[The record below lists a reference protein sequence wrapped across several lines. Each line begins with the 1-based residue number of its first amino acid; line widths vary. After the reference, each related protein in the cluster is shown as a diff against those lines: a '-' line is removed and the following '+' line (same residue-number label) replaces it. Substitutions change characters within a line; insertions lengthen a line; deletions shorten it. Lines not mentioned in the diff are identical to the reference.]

1 MERLRSK
8 RVPPPPLEEG
18 DVVVEPPPEV
28 PKEPPSNGWA
38 RLLPLGMVVAM
49 GGMTALYFDSGAASS
64 RSPMFLFLPV
74 MMLVSVL
81 GSVAYQS
88 RGARRGGELDQ
99 DRRTYLR
106 YLDALD
112 VGLAETARR
121 QHASLHWQHPDPS
134 AVWTLVDGA
143 RMWERRPGDGDFCC
157 VRTGVG
163 TRPLA
168 TTLVLPESGRTD
180 SHDPVTAE
188 ALARLVADR
197 STVAG
202 LPVTVDL
209 AARPLIRIGGA
220 PDEARSLVRAML
232 CQLAVL
238 HGPDVVTIA
247 VVAGASESEWDWVK
261 WLPHHRSLGSP
272 DAKSHRVVVVE
283 GTSLPAYLGQPG
295 VGTTVIHLDRST
307 DGPCLDI
314 ADGAVLERPDAL
326 TVQGAKVCARRLA
339 RFSSATAPGGS
350 LPDWPGLVG
359 IADPAHL
366 DPERLW
372 RPREARHRLRV
383 AVGFG
388 DHGEPVELDLKEAAS
403 GGMGPHGLCVG
414 ATGSGKSEFLRT
426 LALGLIATH
435 PPEELNLVLVD
446 FKGGAT
452 FLGFERLRH
461 VAAVVTNLSEEE
473 HLVARMR
480 DALAGEMTR
489 RQRVLRS
496 AGNVLNVGEYRA
508 ARARGA
514 ELPALPALFIIV
526 DEFSE
531 LLSQHPEFAD
541 LFVAVGRL
549 GRSLGMHLLLASQRL
564 DEGRLRGLETHLSYR
579 ICLKTFSASES
590 RAVLGT
596 AEAYELPAAPGAAY
610 LKTVSGE
617 LVRFQTAFVSGGVT
631 APTPMLRPAPTPFT
645 AADARHVPA
654 QPVRATGSQT
664 LLDVVVDGLRA
675 RGAAAHQVWLPPLEV
690 GPTLGDLLA
699 GVGPAEAP
707 LVLPIGLVDNPFAQ
721 RRDPLMVDL
730 RASGGN
736 VAVVGGPRLGK
747 TTALRTLVLGL
758 AATRGPDDVQV
769 HALDFGGGA
778 LSALGLLP
786 HVGTV
791 AGRFE
796 RELARRIVVH
806 VQGLVRRRET
816 RRRRGDVEAEGDV
829 FLVVDGWAV
838 VRQEFDGME
847 EAITAIAAQGLSVG
861 IHVIIAASRWAD
873 LRPALKDHLGTRI
886 ELRLG
891 DPADSEMDR
900 KRARL
905 LSDRPAGHGITREG
919 LEFVIAVPRL
929 TSDPDVGALDALR
942 ADAAAVSARHPGRSA
957 PAVELLPTRIHHADL
972 GPQRMDGVVLGL
984 GEDDLRPVAVD
995 FTALPHLLILGD
1007 TECGKTATLRTL
1019 CREIVRNHGPAEAQ
1033 ILVVDFRRTMLGV
1046 VESDHLFGY
1055 AMSTASAESTMGRA
1069 VASLGARLP
1078 GDVTQQQLRDRSWW
1092 SGPEV
1097 YVVVDD
1103 YDLVSGASGNPLS
1116 PLLDM
1121 LPHAKDLGLHLVL
1134 ARRSGGAA
1142 RAMFDPVLTR
1152 LRDVGCTGL
1161 MMSAGPEEGVLLGSV
1176 RPSPLPAGR
1185 GTLIRRGQHDQL
1197 VQVAWTDAP

>member
-1 MERLRSK
+1 M
-8 RVPPPPLEEG
+8 
-18 DVVVEPPPEV
+18 EPPPDV

-49 GGMTALYFDSGAASS
+49 GGMTALYLTSGAASS

-81 GSVAYQS
+81 GSMAHQS
-88 RGARRGGELDQ
+88 RGVRRGGELDQ

-112 VGLAETARR
+112 DGLARTAQR
-121 QHASLHWQHPDPS
+121 QHASLHRRHPDPS
-134 AVWTLVDGA
+134 AAWTLVGGA
-143 RMWERRPGDGDFCC
+143 RMWERRPGDDDFCR
-157 VRTGVG
+157 VRVGVG

-168 TTLVLPESGRTD
+168 TALALPEPGPID
-180 SHDPVTAE
+180 SRDPVTAG

-197 STVAG
+197 STVAS

-209 AARPLIRIGGA
+209 LARPLIRVEG
-220 PDEARSLVRAML
+220 PSDEARVVVRAML
-232 CQLAVL
+232 CQVAVL
-238 HGPDVVTIA
+238 HGPDVVVIS
-247 VVAGASESEWDWVK
+247 VVADDECEWDWVK
-261 WLPHHRSLGSP
+261 WLPHHRSLGP
-272 DAKSHRVVVVE
+272 PETGAHRVIVVE
-283 GTSLPAYLGQPG
+283 NDAFAEDFDHPRNR
-295 VGTTVIHLDRST
+295 TTVLLLDGSAAG
-307 DGPCLDI
+307 DGPRLDL
-314 ADGAVLERPDAL
+314 ADGAVLERPDTL
-326 TVQGAKVCARRLA
+326 TRERAVLCARRLA
-339 RFSSATAPGGS
+339 RYSSVTAPGDGP
-350 LPDWPGLVG
+350 PDWAGLLG

-366 DPERLW
+366 DPLLTW
-372 RPREARHRLRV
+372 RPLEARRRLRV
-383 AVGFG
+383 AVGIG
-388 DHGEPVELDLKEAAS
+388 DHGEPVELDLMEAAS

-426 LALGLIATH
+426 LALGLVATH

-452 FLGFERLRH
+452 FLGFEQLRH

-496 AGNVLNVGEYRA
+496 AGNVLNVGEYQA

-531 LLSQHPEFAD
+531 LLSQHPDFAD

-549 GRSLGMHLLLASQRL
+549 GRSLGIHLLLASQRL

-596 AEAYELPAAPGAAY
+596 ADAYELPAAPGAAY

-617 LVRFQTAFVSGGVT
+617 LVRFQTAFVSGGIP
-631 APTPMLRPAPTPFT
+631 APAPTLEPAPAVFT
-645 AADARHVPA
+645 AADVGRASTQPARA
-654 QPVRATGSQT
+654 GGSRS
-664 LLDVVVDGLRA
+664 LLDVVIDGLSA
-675 RGAAAHQVWLPPLEV
+675 HGTAAHQVWLPPLED
-690 GPTLGDLLA
+690 GPGLGDLLA
-699 GVGPAEAP
+699 DVGPAGAP

-730 RASGGN
+730 RGSGGN
-736 VAVVGGPRLGK
+736 VAIVGGPRLGK
-747 TTALRTLVLGL
+747 TTALRTLILGL
-758 AATRGPDDVQV
+758 AATHGPEDVAI

-778 LSALGLLP
+778 LSALALLP

-816 RRRRGDVEAEGDV
+816 QRRRGEAETGGDV

-847 EAITAIAAQGLSVG
+847 EAITSIATQGLSVG
-861 IHVIIAASRWAD
+861 VHVVVAASRWAD
-873 LRPALKDHLGTRI
+873 LRPALKDQLGTRI

-905 LSDRPAGHGITREG
+905 LADRPAGHGITREG

-929 TSDPDVGALDALR
+929 TGAPEISSPVSSLR
-942 ADAAAVSARHPGRSA
+942 ADAAALAARHPGRSA
-957 PAVELLPTRIHHADL
+957 PAVELLPARFRHADVVAQ
-972 GPQRMDGVVLGL
+972 GVAGVVLGL
-984 GEDDLRPVAVD
+984 GEDDLRPVVVD
-995 FTALPHLLILGD
+995 FATLPHLLILGD

-1019 CREIVRNHGPAEAQ
+1019 CREIVRNHGPDEAR

-1046 VESDHLFGY
+1046 VETEHLFGY
-1055 AMSTASAESTMGRA
+1055 AMSTASAESAMVRA
-1069 VASLGARLP
+1069 VDSLSARLP
-1078 GDVTQQQLRDRSWW
+1078 GDGVTQLQLRDRSWW

-1116 PLLDM
+1116 PLLDL
-1121 LPHAKDLGLHLVL
+1121 LPHARDLGLHLVI

-1152 LRDVGCTGL
+1152 LRDLGCTGL

-1197 VQVAWTDAP
+1197 VQVAWTDPP